1 MPDLE
6 SATHYPGTCLFEGTN
21 LSVGRGTPQAFQQF
35 GAPWLDAENVV
46 QRLGALSLPGVRFEA
61 VTFTPAAP
69 GDGKFPGIAVRG
81 VRLRVTDRAAYDPT
95 RTAVAALTVI
105 RALQPEQLTFIERH
119 FDRLAGTDRLRLGI
133 LAGAGVESLTADW
146 SVQRAAFERIRSAH
160 LLYR

>member
-1 MPDLE
+1 
-6 SATHYPGTCLFEGTN
+6 
-21 LSVGRGTPQAFQQF
+21 
-35 GAPWLDAENVV
+35 
-46 QRLGALSLPGVRFEA
+46 
-61 VTFTPAAP
+61 
-69 GDGKFPGIAVRG
+69 VRG